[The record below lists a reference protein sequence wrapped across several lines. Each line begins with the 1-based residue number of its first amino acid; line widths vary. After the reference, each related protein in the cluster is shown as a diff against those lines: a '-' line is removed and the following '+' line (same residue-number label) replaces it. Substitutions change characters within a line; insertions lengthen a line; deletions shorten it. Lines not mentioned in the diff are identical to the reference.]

1 MSTSSLPLPDFD
13 DENLHRHRHRHK
25 EDMLKEQRIS
35 NQYSNKSSQSTNSTD
50 DNKQDK
56 NSDRIRD
63 AENENVENINTGS
76 EMKKCIDNN
85 NNNNSSK
92 NSSSHSNV
100 AIQNDGNSA
109 AVSVNRS
116 NDKSVDINDTDNNDG
131 GGDGC
136 GSSRERFNNKYC
148 NDIQRIRK
156 QCGAIVNNFYVQ
168 LVMVAFIVINAIMMG
183 IATYDFIKD
192 NPEYSRAFELT
203 DKTFLV
209 IFTIELVMQGI
220 YHGIYM
226 FKDGWLVF
234 DFIIISISWAFQEVQ
249 IVRAFR
255 IFRAFRLLTRVKIM
269 RNLILALV
277 EVMPRMAAIVLM
289 LLLIFYIFGV
299 MFTQLFSEVVFI
311 DADYFGNLAW
321 TFLTLFQI
329 MTLDGWA
336 SISREAMETY
346 WWAWL
351 PFCAFVIISGFI
363 IVNLIIAVICD
374 AIGMLDEE
382 TQENLY
388 GVGVDSESEIE
399 DEAPTELREQLDQ
412 LEDQMGQL
420 TRMQARTFHTLQYL
434 TQQLQTQKEAK
445 ERNKQLKKEEKVKRR
460 GKTEKLT
467 LSSSDG
473 EKTSSSKTGE
483 KKSLSLSSPSPGG
496 GGLSSPQL
504 SSASSKRVS
513 YRDSLSGGRRASVSN
528 FAKAAKELKKLRE
541 IDQNEQSSDDN
552 DHGNDSD

>member
-1 MSTSSLPLPDFD
+1 MYQAAAVEQKQQRNNLLYNTATKNSISSTAPRTVSPSPASTYFKGLQEEDDEVGQISLPSQTIVFIPQEEEKVTDENEDTDPFVSSVSTSLMMKLTGSSSSKYSNTKSSPLMSTSSLPLPDFD
-13 DENLHRHRHRHK
+13 DENLHRRRHK

-35 NQYSNKSSQSTNSTD
+35 NRYSNKSSQITNSTD
-50 DNKQDK
+50 DNKLDK

-76 EMKKCIDNN
+76 EMEKCIDNN

-92 NSSSHSNV
+92 NSSSHSDV

-269 RNLILALV
+269 RNLIL
-277 EVMPRMAAIVLM
+277 
-289 LLLIFYIFGV
+289 
-299 MFTQLFSEVVFI
+299 
-311 DADYFGNLAW
+311 
-321 TFLTLFQI
+321 
-329 MTLDGWA
+329 
-336 SISREAMETY
+336 
-346 WWAWL
+346 
-351 PFCAFVIISGFI
+351 
-363 IVNLIIAVICD
+363 
-374 AIGMLDEE
+374 
-382 TQENLY
+382 
-388 GVGVDSESEIE
+388 
-399 DEAPTELREQLDQ
+399 
-412 LEDQMGQL
+412 
-420 TRMQARTFHTLQYL
+420 
-434 TQQLQTQKEAK
+434 
-445 ERNKQLKKEEKVKRR
+445 
-460 GKTEKLT
+460 GKH
-467 LSSSDG
+467 
-473 EKTSSSKTGE
+473 
-483 KKSLSLSSPSPGG
+483 
-496 GGLSSPQL
+496 
-504 SSASSKRVS
+504 
-513 YRDSLSGGRRASVSN
+513 N
-528 FAKAAKELKKLRE
+528 
-541 IDQNEQSSDDN
+541 
-552 DHGNDSD
+552 